1 MKLLGLGL
9 LTAAMAA
16 SVVGCASQA
25 PPPAQPI
32 VVSQTLLAST
42 PPPVAS
48 ATPVPVV
55 HARQVPGAGR
65 PDPFV
70 ALYGPASD
78 TSSSTPPAKSVSV
91 SAFPNIPTLPGFQT
105 GPGGVVR
112 SIWDGVSLTGIV
124 RDAGYTAIVEA
135 DGKSYIVRQG
145 DSVTDKFR
153 VATIGPD
160 FVTLETLGS
169 PRLARTFSLGG

>member
-1 MKLLGLGL
+1 VKIFGFVL
-9 LTAAMAA
+9 LTALIVA
-16 SVVGCASQA
+16 SVAACASQA
-25 PPPAQPI
+25 PPPAQPVI
-32 VVSQTLLAST
+32 VSQTLLQST
-42 PPPVAS
+42 PPPPIS
-48 ATPVPVV
+48 TPVPVV
-55 HARQVPGAGR
+55 HARPVPGAGR

-70 ALYGPASD
+70 ALYGPA
-78 TSSSTPPAKSVSV
+78 TESSSSSKPPKSVSV
-91 SAFPNIPTLPGFQT
+91 STFPNIPTLPGFQT

-112 SIWDGVSLTGIV
+112 SIWDGVGLTGIV

-145 DSVTDKFR
+145 DSVAGKFR